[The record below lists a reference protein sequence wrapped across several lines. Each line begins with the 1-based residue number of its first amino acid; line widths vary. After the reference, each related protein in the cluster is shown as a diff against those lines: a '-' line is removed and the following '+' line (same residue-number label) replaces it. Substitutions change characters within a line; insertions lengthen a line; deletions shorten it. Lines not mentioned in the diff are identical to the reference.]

1 MFNKL
6 KNNKP
11 HTLYVAMI
19 SPNTKVIGDIQC
31 DGEIQVDG
39 VVSGN
44 LEVEHLVIG
53 EQGTIEGNIKATQ
66 VHVKG
71 TVNGCIS
78 AQQVRLEPTAKVH
91 GDIIH
96 DTLSIEAGAHIE
108 GKLTHKT
115 DLTNVTPIEKQDQA

>member
-6 KNNKP
+6 KNNKSSA
-11 HTLYVAMI
+11 LYVAMI
-19 SPNTKVIGDIQC
+19 SPNTKVIGDIHC
-31 DGEIQVDG
+31 EGEIQIDG
-39 VVSGN
+39 IVSGN
-44 LEVEHLVIG
+44 LDVEHLVIG

-71 TVNGCIS
+71 TVNGCIT
-78 AQQVRLEPTAKVH
+78 AQQVRLEPSAKVH

-108 GKLTHKT
+108 GQLTHKT
-115 DLTNVTPIEKQDQA
+115 DLSNVTPIEKQEQA